1 MEVTLI
7 IIALVAGIVGLI
19 GVIVP
24 VLPGTLLSYAGLVCM
39 YFVEGTTVTSTQLI
53 VCGIISVV
61 VVALDYFLPGYF
73 TKIFGGSKAGVTG
86 ATIGTFVGMFFGL
99 VGIIFGP
106 FIGAVIGEMAGAK
119 SDFDKALSAGLG
131 SLLSFLVGSGIKLI
145 VGVYIM
151 YQIVKVFI
159 QVAF

>member
-24 VLPGTLLSYAGLVCM
+24 VLPGTLLSYAGMVCM
-39 YFVEGTTVTSTQLI
+39 YFVEGATVTSTQLI
-53 VCGIISVV
+53 VCGIISVI

-73 TKIFGGSKAGVTG
+73 TKLFGGSKAGVTG

-99 VGIIFGP
+99 AGIIFGP

-119 SDFDKALSAGLG
+119 ASFDKALTVGLG
-131 SLLSFLVGSGIKLI
+131 SFLSFLIGSGVKLI

-151 YQIVKVFI
+151 YQIVKACILVIF
-159 QVAF
+159 

>member
-7 IIALVAGIVGLI
+7 IIALVAGIIGLI

-39 YFVEGTTVTSTQLI
+39 YFVEGSTITTTQMV
-53 VCGIISVV
+53 VCGIISVI
-61 VVALDYFLPGYF
+61 VVAIDFFLPGYF
-73 TKIFGGSKAGVTG
+73 TKLFGGSKSGVNG
-86 ATIGTFVGMFFGL
+86 ATVGTIVGMFFGL
-99 VGIIFGP
+99 PGIILGP
-106 FIGAVIGEMAGAK
+106 FVGAVIGEMAGAK
-119 SDFDKALSAGLG
+119 SEFDKALSVGLG

-159 QVAF
+159 QVTF